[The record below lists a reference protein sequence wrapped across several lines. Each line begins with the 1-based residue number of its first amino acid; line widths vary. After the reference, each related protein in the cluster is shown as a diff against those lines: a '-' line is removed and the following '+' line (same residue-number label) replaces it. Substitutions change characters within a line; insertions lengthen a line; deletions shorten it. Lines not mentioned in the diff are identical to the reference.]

1 LPEADAELVGDDV
14 RERRLAEPGRA
25 EQEDV
30 VHRLAAALGR
40 ADEDLELLARLRLAD
55 VLGERLRAQ
64 GPLDRFLGRR
74 AGNAAHDPRVQ
85 RRAVGAGPSGREVVG
100 LDAHAPLSNPRR
112 RRLFDNRTV
121 PRTSSRLT
129 VWLFAALLL
138 AKGAVP
144 FLASAA
150 AELHGKGVA
159 DICPIYGVALPAAPA
174 VDPHASHHHLLHASH
189 GDDAG
194 APHDS
199 S

>member
-1 LPEADAELVGDDV
+1 
-14 RERRLAEPGRA
+14 
-25 EQEDV
+25 
-30 VHRLAAALGR
+30 
-40 ADEDLELLARLRLAD
+40 
-55 VLGERLRAQ
+55 
-64 GPLDRFLGRR
+64 
-74 AGNAAHDPRVQ
+74 
-85 RRAVGAGPSGREVVG
+85 
-100 LDAHAPLSNPRR
+100 
-112 RRLFDNRTV
+112 V

-199 S
+199 SDRPVRHDTRGGDHCVLTALATFAAETGVAIPAPAARSEIARVFR